1 MTTKRNVFVAL
12 ACAALLGACG
22 GGGGDTP
29 VTPSTD
35 AVPDEASTSATGM
48 SDWLKLLA
56 ATAPEDRE
64 ALDVARFAPPQ
75 PDDTEPVAVQ

>member
-12 ACAALLGACG
+12 ACAALVAACG
-22 GGGGDTP
+22 GGGGDAP
-29 VTPSTD
+29 PALSTD
-35 AVPDEASTSATGM
+35 AVPDEASTSATAM

-64 ALDVARFAPPQ
+64 ALDVTRFAPPQ